1 MVSLTMGMAWPR
13 LTMVRFSKHR
23 GISAGITTIP
33 QEMMAIKGDEFP
45 PWFQAS
51 NRLWSWWNW
60 PRMMKH
66 WYYHQILYHQ
76 ISPDIYHQI
85 GIYNDNY
92 HQVLDFIYP
101 KWPWFFFGSLKNM
114 ISWDRS
120 RNPPVSSATYADP
133 KYLVSRAEE
142 PHIDRTVTGG
152 SNHCR
157 IMTLVKYDHSRK
169 TPNLKN

>member
-1 MVSLTMGMAWPR
+1 MGFQ
-13 LTMVRFSKHR
+13 L
-23 GISAGITTIP
+23 IGITTIP

-76 ISPDIYHQI
+76 I
-85 GIYNDNY
+85 GIYNDND
-92 HQVLDFIYP
+92 HQILDFIYP
-101 KWPWFFFGSLKNM
+101 KWPLFFFGSLKNM

-120 RNPPVSSATYADP
+120 RNVSGLISNVRWS
-133 KYLVSRAEE
+133 KICAEPSLRT
-142 PHIDRTVTGG
+142 PHW
-152 SNHCR
+152 
-157 IMTLVKYDHSRK
+157 
-169 TPNLKN
+169 

>member
-1 MVSLTMGMAWPR
+1 MVSLTMGMVWPR

-33 QEMMAIKGDEFP
+33 QEMMAIKGAEFP

-101 KWPWFFFGSLKNM
+101 KWPWFFWAAWKIWSAEIGPGILRSHQQRTLIQNIWWAEPKNHTL
-114 ISWDRS
+114 I
-120 RNPPVSSATYADP
+120 
-133 KYLVSRAEE
+133 E
-142 PHIDRTVTGG
+142 PLRVVPIIAGLWRW
-152 SNHCR
+152 
-157 IMTLVKYDHSRK
+157 
-169 TPNLKN
+169 